1 MLGYDTIPFF
11 LDGYGYQIPTE
22 ELDRLCSLLQRDGI
36 DKTTG
41 ERWSTGNISNFKVTV
56 SELGVSVKGSLAAFL
71 YPTNTLTVSRQEA
84 RHAIEKLSDTLHLD
98 MTKAR
103 VSRVD
108 VSTSFLMAYKP
119 TAYYDVLGNLSYFY
133 RQPVGRTTLYYHRG
147 TTDSQT
153 LCFYDKEREV
163 TAKKEALPKVYADCG
178 NVLRYEARINGRV
191 ASQLNERQVTGAS
204 LSDGDFYRKVGIFW
218 ADSYQRINKTYTQFD
233 MNKIKNARQAKDFLC
248 GVALAKMGA
257 GEVNRLT
264 TQMRVQGVFDDPKY
278 YTRLKRM
285 IADLSSKAKSDQGH
299 DLASE
304 LDNDILTERAY
315 L

>member
-1 MLGYDTIPFF
+1 MLGYDTIHFF
-11 LDGYGYQIPTE
+11 LDGYQIPTE

-41 ERWSTGNISNFKVTV
+41 EHWSTGNVDNLKVTV
-56 SELGVSVKGSLAAFL
+56 SELGVSVKGSLAGFF
-71 YPTNTLTVSRQEA
+71 YPNNTLTVSRQEA
-84 RHAIEKLSDTLHLD
+84 HHAIEKLSDTLHLD
-98 MTKAR
+98 MTKANI
-103 VSRVD
+103 SRVD
-108 VSTSFLMAYKP
+108 VSTSFLMQYQP
-119 TAYYDVLGNLSYFY
+119 QAYYDVLGALNYFY

-147 TTDSQT
+147 ATDRQT

-163 TAKKEALPKVYADCG
+163 TCKREKLPQVYADCG

-191 ASQLNERQVTGAS
+191 ANQLNEREVTGAT
-204 LSDGDFYRKVGIFW
+204 LCDGKFFRKVGTFW
-218 ADSYQRINKTYTQFD
+218 ADSYNRINKTYTQYD
-233 MNKIKNARQAKDFLC
+233 MSKIKNAKEAKDFLC

-257 GEVNRLT
+257 GEVNRLIA
-264 TQMRVQGVFDDPKY
+264 QMKAQGVLSDPKY

-285 IADLSSKAKSDQGH
+285 MAQMSSKGKAGNGN

-304 LDNDILTERAY
+304 LDADILTEKAY

>member
-1 MLGYDTIPFF
+1 MLGYDTIHFF
-11 LDGYGYQIPTE
+11 LDGYQIPPK
-22 ELDRLCSLLQRDGI
+22 ELDHLCSMLQRDGV

-41 ERWSTGNISNFKVTV
+41 ERWSTGNISNLKVTV
-56 SELGVSVKGSLAAFL
+56 SELGVSIKGSLAALL

-84 RHAIEKLSDTLHLD
+84 RHAVEKLSDTLHLD
-98 MTKAR
+98 MAKANI
-103 VSRVD
+103 SRVD

-119 TAYYDVLGNLSYFY
+119 TAYYDVLGSLSYFY

-147 TTDSQT
+147 RSDRQT

-163 TAKKEALPKVYADCG
+163 TAKREALPKVYADCG

-191 ASQLNERQVTGAS
+191 ASQLNEKQVTGATLYDS
-204 LSDGDFYRKVGIFW
+204 RFFHKVGAFW
-218 ADSYQRINKTYTQFD
+218 ADSYQRINKTYTQYD
-233 MNKIKNARQAKDFLC
+233 MSNITNARQAKDFLC
-248 GVALAKMGA
+248 SVALAKMGA
-257 GEVNRLT
+257 GEVNRLIA
-264 TQMRVQGVFDDPKY
+264 QMKAQGVLSDPKY

-285 IADLSSKAKSDQGH
+285 MAELAEKGRCTDTN

-304 LDNDILTERAY
+304 LDADILTEKAY

>member
-1 MLGYDTIPFF
+1 MLGYDTVNFF
-11 LDGYGYQIPTE
+11 LAGAEIPPKE
-22 ELDRLCSLLQRDGI
+22 IDHLCSMLSQDGVN
-36 DKTTG
+36 KTTG
-41 ERWSTGNISNFKVTV
+41 ERWSTGNISNLKVTV
-56 SELGVSVKGSLAAFL
+56 GELGVSIKGSLAAFL

-147 TTDSQT
+147 TTDRQT
-153 LCFYDKEREV
+153 LCFYDKEREA

-191 ASQLNERQVTGAS
+191 ASQLHEKQVTGAT
-204 LSDGDFYRKVGIFW
+204 LCDCAFFRKVGTFW
-218 ADSYQRINKTYTQFD
+218 ADSYEKINKTYTQYD
-233 MNKIKNARQAKDFLC
+233 MSKINNAREAKDFLC
-248 GVALAKMGA
+248 SVALAKMGA
-257 GEVNRLT
+257 GRLNRLIS
-264 TQMRVQGVFDDPKY
+264 QMKAQGVLPDPKY

-285 IADLSSKAKSDQGH
+285 MAELAEKGKCTDRN

-304 LDNDILTERAY
+304 LDADILTEKAY

>member
-1 MLGYDTIPFF
+1 MLGYDTIHFF
-11 LDGYGYQIPTE
+11 LDGYQIPTE
-22 ELDRLCSLLQRDGI
+22 EIDRLCSMLQRDGMN
-36 DKTTG
+36 KTTG
-41 ERWSTGNISNFKVTV
+41 ERWSTGNIDNLKVTV

-71 YPTNTLTVSRQEA
+71 YPSNTLTVSRQEA
-84 RHAIEKLSDTLHLD
+84 RHALEKLSDTLHLP
-98 MTKAR
+98 MAKAS

-108 VSTSFLMAYKP
+108 VSTSFLMACKP
-119 TAYYDVLGNLSYFY
+119 TAYYDVLGSLNYFY
-133 RQPVGRTTLYYHRG
+133 RQPVGRSTLYYHRG
-147 TTDSQT
+147 RTDRQT

-163 TAKKEALPKVYADCG
+163 TANREALPKVYADCG

-257 GEVNRLT
+257 GELNRLIS
-264 TQMRVQGVFDDPKY
+264 QMKAQGVLSDPKY

-285 IADLSSKAKSDQGH
+285 MADLSSKAKSDQGH

-304 LDNDILTERAY
+304 LDADILTEKAY
-315 L
+315 I

>member
-1 MLGYDTIPFF
+1 MLGYDTIHF
-11 LDGYGYQIPTE
+11 LLDGYQIPTK
-22 ELDRLCSLLQRDGI
+22 ELDYLCSMLQRDGI

-41 ERWSTGNISNFKVTV
+41 ERWSTGNIANCKVTV
-56 SELGVSVKGSLAAFL
+56 SELGVSVKGSIAGFY

-84 RHAIEKLSDTLHLD
+84 RPAIEKLSDTLHLD
-98 MTKAR
+98 LFKAN

-108 VSTSFLMAYKP
+108 VSTSFIMQDTPQAYF
-119 TAYYDVLGNLSYFY
+119 DVLGGLSYFY

-147 TTDSQT
+147 KSDRQT

-163 TAKKEALPKVYADCG
+163 TAKREALPKVYADCG

-191 ASQLNERQVTGAS
+191 AAQLNEKQVTGAT
-204 LSDGDFYRKVGIFW
+204 LCDGRFFRKVGDFW
-218 ADSYQRINKTYTQFD
+218 ADTYQKINKTYTQYD
-233 MNKIKNARQAKDFLC
+233 MSKINNAREAKDFLC
-248 GVALAKMGA
+248 SVALAKMGA
-257 GEVNRLT
+257 GEVNRLIA
-264 TQMRVQGVFDDPKY
+264 QMKAQGVLSDPKY

-285 IADLSSKAKSDQGH
+285 IAELTEKGRCTDIN

-304 LDNDILTERAY
+304 LDADILTEKAY

>member
-1 MLGYDTIPFF
+1 MLGYDTIHFF
-11 LDGYGYQIPTE
+11 LDGYQIPTK
-22 ELDRLCSLLQRDGI
+22 ELNYLCPMLERDGI

-41 ERWSTGNISNFKVTV
+41 KRWSTGNIGNLKVTV

-71 YPTNTLTVSRQEA
+71 YPNNTLTVSRQEA

-98 MTKAR
+98 MNKAN

-119 TAYYDVLGNLSYFY
+119 TVYYDVLGNLNYFY
-133 RQPVGRTTLYYHRG
+133 RQPVGRSTLYYHRG
-147 TTDSQT
+147 RTDRQT

-163 TAKKEALPKVYADCG
+163 TAKRESLPQVFADCG

-218 ADSYQRINKTYTQFD
+218 ADTYNQINKTYTQYD
-233 MNKIKNARQAKDFLC
+233 MGKITNAREAKDFLC
-248 GVALAKMGA
+248 SVALAKMGA
-257 GEVNRLT
+257 GEVNRLI
-264 TQMRVQGVFDDPKY
+264 TQMKAQGVLADPKY

-285 IADLSSKAKSDQGH
+285 MAELAEKGRRTDRN

-304 LDNDILTERAY
+304 LDADILTEKAY

>member
-1 MLGYDTIPFF
+1 MLGYDTIHFF
-11 LDGYGYQIPTE
+11 LDGYNVPTE
-22 ELDRLCSLLQRDGI
+22 ELSYLSSMLQRDGV

-41 ERWSTGNISNFKVTV
+41 ERWSTGNISNLKVTV
-56 SELGVSVKGSLAAFL
+56 SELGVSIKGSLAAFL

-98 MTKAR
+98 MNKANI
-103 VSRVD
+103 SRVD

-119 TAYYDVLGNLSYFY
+119 TAYYDVLGNLNYFY

-147 TTDSQT
+147 TTDRQT

-163 TAKKEALPKVYADCG
+163 AAKRESLPQVFADCG

-204 LSDGDFYRKVGIFW
+204 LSDGGFFRKVGTFW
-218 ADSYQRINKTYTQFD
+218 AETYNQINKTYTQYD
-233 MNKIKNARQAKDFLC
+233 MGKITNAREAKDFLC
-248 GVALAKMGA
+248 SVALAKMGA
-257 GEVNRLT
+257 SEINRLIK
-264 TQMRVQGVFDDPKY
+264 QMKEQGVLADPKY

-285 IADLSSKAKSDQGH
+285 MAGLAEKGKCTDRN

-304 LDNDILTERAY
+304 LDADILTEKAY

>member
-1 MLGYDTIPFF
+1 MLGYDTIHFF
-11 LDGYGYQIPTE
+11 LDGYQIPTE
-22 ELDRLCSLLQRDGI
+22 EIDRLCSMLQRDGMN
-36 DKTTG
+36 KTTG
-41 ERWSTGNISNFKVTV
+41 ERWSTGNIDNLKVTV

-71 YPTNTLTVSRQEA
+71 YPSNTLTVSRQEA
-84 RHAIEKLSDTLHLD
+84 RHALEKLSDTLHLP
-98 MTKAR
+98 MAKAS

-108 VSTSFLMAYKP
+108 VSTSFLMACKP
-119 TAYYDVLGNLSYFY
+119 TAYYDVLGSLNYFY
-133 RQPVGRTTLYYHRG
+133 RQPVGRSTLYYHRG
-147 TTDSQT
+147 RTDRQT

-163 TAKKEALPKVYADCG
+163 TANREALPKVYADCG

-233 MNKIKNARQAKDFLC
+233 MNKIKYARQAKDFLC

-257 GEVNRLT
+257 GELNRLIS
-264 TQMRVQGVFDDPKY
+264 QMKAQGVLSDPKY

-285 IADLSSKAKSDQGH
+285 MADLSSKAKSDQGH

-304 LDNDILTERAY
+304 LDADILTEKAY
-315 L
+315 I